1 MPALLAEREPR
12 RRRWLAWLR
21 RSRPAPAAPRPDPD
35 AQPDGLAEG
44 LRQVRAPAD
53 HWFDQ
58 QVTELEAAAV
68 ELAHAAAAARLP
80 RIDVAYETVPEEESL
95 ATRANAVFRGWVE
108 RVRTRVQDAIQNC
121 TRRAGVHLSAY
132 EHELI
137 ELELAGT
144 RMKATS
150 AALERAEA
158 EAVTGHATL
167 EVRRYFAPWKYW
179 VLIGLLVLVD
189 WVANVPVFSE
199 LLPKD
204 PGAEAAW
211 RHIAA
216 DSEQYG
222 ALGGLYRAAARAAH
236 HPDASVLALGIIV
249 FLVFLAHVFGEAVR
263 RRTSLDEAEA
273 PAAATT
279 IRGHRRQFGF
289 AALASLVGVIA
300 VLGFLWLARY
310 QLERSTARG
319 VAEVE
324 AQITAIQQELATAR
338 AAEDLVA
345 IGEAER
351 RLEDA
356 RHVRAQRL
364 DRADY
369 ADVIARMNWPIL
381 LLNFVLAVAAA
392 LAAYLATRDSL
403 HGRLD
408 NPRAAELRR
417 ELRGLRYDEARHRE
431 ALARLDVAIRREFAA
446 ANYLLHSRPLQGWE
460 AKLDRLRAV
469 IPRFRIENARARGID
484 AANIAA
490 FQKPV
495 TFAIAPG
502 DEDAMLTA
510 PAELIQQQERLEALR
525 ARAAMLLGLRTVG
538 ERPAA
543 PAADPDPDP
552 ARAA

>member
-1 MPALLAEREPR
+1 MPALLTEREPR

-21 RSRPAPAAPRPDPD
+21 RSTSAPALPRSDPD
-35 AQPDGLAEG
+35 SEPDGLAEG

-58 QVTELEAAAV
+58 QVAELEAAAV
-68 ELAHAAAAARLP
+68 ELAHAAAAAGLP
-80 RIDVAYETVPEEESL
+80 RTDVAYERVPEEEAL
-95 ATRANAVFRGWVE
+95 ATRAGAVFRGWVE

-121 TRRAGVHLSAY
+121 TRRADAHLSAY
-132 EHELI
+132 EHELV
-137 ELELAGT
+137 ELELGGS
-144 RMKATS
+144 RMKAAA
-150 AALERAEA
+150 AALERAETETTA
-158 EAVTGHATL
+158 GYTTL
-167 EVRRYFAPWKYW
+167 EVRRYFAPWKYRL
-179 VLIGLLVLVD
+179 LIGMLVLVD
-189 WVANVPVFSE
+189 WVANVPVFAE

-211 RHIAA
+211 RQIAA

-222 ALGGLYRAAARAAH
+222 PLGGLYRAAARAAH
-236 HPDASVLALGIIV
+236 HPDASVLALGVII

-263 RRTSLDEAEA
+263 RRTSLDEAET
-273 PAAATT
+273 PSAATT

-289 AALASLVGVIA
+289 AALASSIGIVA

-310 QLERSTARG
+310 QLERSTSEQ
-319 VAEVE
+319 VAE
-324 AQITAIQQELATAR
+324 AQAQVTEIQEQLAAAR

-345 IGEAER
+345 IGEAEQ
-351 RLEDA
+351 RLDDA
-356 RHVRAQRL
+356 QHMLAQRI

-408 NPRAAELRR
+408 SPRAAELRR
-417 ELRGLRYDEARHRE
+417 ELRALRHGEARRRE

-469 IPRFRIENARARGID
+469 IPRFRVENARARGID
-484 AANIAA
+484 TANIAA

-495 TFAIAPG
+495 ALAAAPG
-502 DEDAMLTA
+502 EEDAMLTA

-525 ARAAMLLGLRTVG
+525 ARAALLLGLRAGG
-538 ERPAA
+538 ERQ
-543 PAADPDPDP
+543 AADPDPDP